1 MKTFNFTLSDEENDE
16 LLVKIADPGAL
27 SLYVQRLPS
36 NNQFQLVAI
45 SQDATYSNQTVVLQ
59 YTDSYHQDPNEWKNL
74 TLSIAVYPSE
84 PPRFVTPLKD
94 VLISAWDQI
103 SISIPDVEDIDS
115 EHFWIELDSSTPSW
129 ISLVGNKTL
138 SVDAL
143 NSNLTR
149 MQTSQIVTFK
159 LSDDSGAVVYPK
171 TKLLIDTSM
180 LIEFKHIDKIKAVY
194 SQIIEFD
201 VLAGIAKDVW
211 LLEWESLQPINW
223 GRYNL
228 TTGKMLLNV
237 TDLTSIGNHCGKIVA
252 VDGWGKTVFSNK
264 FNIEVIVKK
273 PPSILEKFN
282 PVKLM
287 KRERRVFEYRYG
299 LWNNQLLVN
308 LCFMMKIKANWSMDI
323 HLPKA
328 LLGLVILLL
337 SYQKIIQI
345 YIYWSKEL

>member
-1 MKTFNFTLSDEENDE
+1 MSLVDATDVLSTEIIDFYFNFINSNVELISYDTNPYVVFNQMKTFNFTLSDEENDE
-16 LLVKIADPGAL
+16 LLVKIVDPGAL

-59 YTDSYHQDPNEWKNL
+59 YTDSYHQDPTEWKNL
-74 TLSIAVYPSE
+74 TLSISVYPSE

-115 EHFWIELDSSTPSW
+115 EHFWIELDSPTPSW

-180 LIEFKHIDKIKAVY
+180 LIEFKHIDKIKAAY

-201 VLAGIAKDVW
+201 VLTGIAKDVR

-223 GRYNL
+223 GRYNQ
-228 TTGKMLLNV
+228 TTNKMMLNL

-252 VDGWGKTVFSNK
+252 VDGWGKTDFSNN

-273 PPSILEKFN
+273 PPSILGEFN

-287 KRERRVFEYRYG
+287 RGERRLFEYRYS
-299 LWNNQLLVN
+299 L
-308 LCFMMKIKANWSMDI
+308 
-323 HLPKA
+323 
-328 LLGLVILLL
+328 
-337 SYQKIIQI
+337 
-345 YIYWSKEL
+345 